1 MQNKTNKIF
10 TNISEKYCNK
20 MVCFLQTVQLQKL
33 STKID
38 RLTSSTK
45 KEKQSATVDCR
56 TRQQSYK
63 TDQEIDQVLAEIN
76 RKSERTLGGLKK
88 FNAKVRH
95 SKKEENITKIRKVIV
110 LVLGQSFSLMRVRVF
125 LILRCKLVTCRTSF
139 FPPSAIAPIFYVYLA

>member
-1 MQNKTNKIF
+1 
-10 TNISEKYCNK
+10 
-20 MVCFLQTVQLQKL
+20 LQTVQLQKL

-95 SKKEENITKIRKVIV
+95 SKKEENITKIRKV

-125 LILRCKLVTCRTSF
+125 SYFAVQTCNLSHFLFSTISNCPYFLCLFGLIS
-139 FPPSAIAPIFYVYLA
+139 SAAPFLEHFCWHK